1 MKRRILPGR
10 TLALLAVIVPLLG
23 LFIYVGLRSGPLAP
37 VAVTVTTV
45 ESRAISPAL
54 FGIGTVEARYTYKI
68 GPTTAGRLQRLD
80 VDVGEL
86 IQSGQVLGEMDAV
99 DLDDRIHSQQAQTRR
114 AQAGLEEAEARQIF
128 AQSEMQRY
136 EKLSAVQLTSD
147 ESVAI
152 KRQEL
157 HIANAALS
165 SAREELSRS
174 FADRD
179 AVLALRNNLLL
190 VSPSDGIVISRDAEP
205 GTTIVAGQTVVEIID
220 PTSLWVNVRLDQINA
235 TGLAAN
241 LSASIVLRSREG
253 EHALSGKVLRIEPKA
268 DAVTEELLAKIVF
281 DELPATLPPIAELAE
296 VTIALPSLPSAPT
309 IPNAA
314 IRLNDGK
321 PGVWQIVDDGK
332 RFVPLDLGVADL
344 DGQVHIKK
352 GLQSGDKI
360 VLYSEKP
367 LSIHSRIHIVDTI
380 PGLSP

>member
-241 LSASIVLRSREG
+241 LSASIVLRSRGG